1 MPLNISFLISINS
14 RLRKGVTT
22 HSSKTLKELLTG
34 MFKGIELNGIRY
46 REESKCPSCSSE
58 RDTGGRMKL
67 KKRARYFLKCEKCK
81 YSILG
86 EQTRTKIE
94 KEQARRDGL
103 SYKK

>member
-1 MPLNISFLISINS
+1 MKKQLDPIPVKVMNGTKAWMYVNQKTVDVYIWQE
-14 RLRKGVTT
+14 GVG
-22 HSSKTLKELLTG
+22 TLVARITEKQ
-34 MFKGIELNGIRY
+34 
-46 REESKCPSCSSE
+46 
-58 RDTGGRMKL
+58 L

-86 EQTRTKIE
+86 EQTRSKIE